1 MIAERFSGNRKIIE
15 SDTVYLYRQDDD
27 LTLSFMFKE
36 KDFDIIIRRTYV
48 DGAETNIMNLI
59 VCGQCLYLEPL
70 ERMPDGSIGTVRP
83 VKIAEV
89 GEKKIYMHAWNYRVS
104 DTVRKIEYTVYSADE

>member
-15 SDTVYLYRQDDD
+15 SDTVYLYGQDDE
-27 LTLSFMFKE
+27 LILSFMFKE

-48 DGAETNIMNLI
+48 DGVEINIMNLL
-59 VCGQCLYLEPL
+59 VDGDCLYLEPL
-70 ERMPDGSIGTVRP
+70 ERMPDGSIGTVQP

-89 GEKKIYMHAWNYRVS
+89 GEKSIYMHVWNYRVS
-104 DTVRKIEYTVYSADE
+104 DAVRKIEYTVYSADE